1 MLNKCRNTINKY
13 NMLEK
18 GDKVI
23 VGLSGGAD
31 SCALLQVLCA
41 LKDEFKLSLTAVHIN
56 HCLRGDEAD
65 EDEAFAEKLCHR
77 LGVEF
82 LSEGHNVAEFAKE
95 KGIGTEEAGRI
106 IRYAVFERIRIE
118 KDAEKIAVAHNLNDR
133 AETVI
138 MRLARGSGVKGLT
151 GISPVRGNII
161 RPLIGCERSEIE
173 KYCRDNNI
181 DFRTDSTNCEDIYT
195 RNRVRHKILPLIV
208 SEINEN
214 ALINIAKT
222 AEMAAE
228 DNDFI
233 ELEAEKAFDFCK
245 INTFEKNNVYFD
257 ANKLK
262 KFHQAI
268 IKRVILKALVF
279 VSGANK
285 DIYSK
290 NVEDVLSLIYKGTG
304 KSVDLPYGM
313 KAEMVYDR
321 LTIGKDKEISKKEL
335 FYELQIGSKLHI
347 EEAGRYILVET
358 EEKFDLIV
366 PNLYTKSFN
375 YAKIR
380 DKLTLRTRKAGDFI
394 RLFPDGGRKKLK
406 DFFIDKKIPRS
417 ERDKIWFIA
426 SGNEVLWIPDLW
438 YSKFHEADVISENVL
453 HIYIWEDA

>member
-1 MLNKCRNTINKY
+1 M
-13 NMLEK
+13 
-18 GDKVI
+18 
-23 VGLSGGAD
+23 
-31 SCALLQVLCA
+31 
-41 LKDEFKLSLTAVHIN
+41 
-56 HCLRGDEAD
+56 
-65 EDEAFAEKLCHR
+65 
-77 LGVEF
+77 
-82 LSEGHNVAEFAKE
+82 
-95 KGIGTEEAGRI
+95 
-106 IRYAVFERIRIE
+106 
-118 KDAEKIAVAHNLNDR
+118 
-133 AETVI
+133 
-138 MRLARGSGVKGLT
+138 
-151 GISPVRGNII
+151 
-161 RPLIGCERSEIE
+161 
-173 KYCRDNNI
+173 
-181 DFRTDSTNCEDIYT
+181 
-195 RNRVRHKILPLIV
+195 PLIV

-335 FYELQIGSKLHI
+335 F
-347 EEAGRYILVET
+347 
-358 EEKFDLIV
+358 
-366 PNLYTKSFN
+366 
-375 YAKIR
+375 
-380 DKLTLRTRKAGDFI
+380 
-394 RLFPDGGRKKLK
+394 
-406 DFFIDKKIPRS
+406 
-417 ERDKIWFIA
+417 
-426 SGNEVLWIPDLW
+426 
-438 YSKFHEADVISENVL
+438 
-453 HIYIWEDA
+453 